1 MKASA
6 DLAGSGCIEALVDTK
21 IQPSSITAILA
32 GFESLGWKRQR
43 RLGRKQDRGC
53 DGGGRGCILSVEKD

>member
-43 RLGRKQDRGC
+43 RLGRKQEATVGVM
-53 DGGGRGCILSVEKD
+53 GEEEGAF